1 MPRNK
6 NISRKRSLILLNN
19 LEVMDERR
27 KTININGSMRETG
40 DPNKGN
46 FRRVVG
52 ISKVVENEK
61 RGMGGIHEQET
72 PV

>member
-6 NISRKRSLILLNN
+6 NISRKRLLILLNN
-19 LEVMDERR
+19 LEAMDETR
-27 KTININGSMRETG
+27 KTININGSMRETA

-61 RGMGGIHEQET
+61 
-72 PV
+72 